1 MSTAEP
7 GPIIELYERT
17 KMDVLPTAHLIAAMG
32 HGAEYTDEH
41 VGAAIK
47 RILESTMPGSN
58 IDRIVRSLDFEAAKV
73 AETKTFVGT
82 VIHVDRDLK
91 SQRGIVILKTSV
103 HPEHNALGQD
113 LVRSDRL
120 DGPKSEAVRSL
131 MNDAVALVGHKV
143 TVTVNMTTGK
153 DGGRKYRVL
162 AGLEDRGVDPAYN
175 PGSPEFQVKPGH
187 KGKQADLRNWAQLRN
202 TPLHNPHGYAP
213 DIDPAQLANL
223 PNNGVPAHMVQQA
236 QPA

>member
-1 MSTAEP
+1 MSES

-32 HGAEYTDEH
+32 HGADYTDQH
-41 VGAAIK
+41 VGDAIK

-73 AETKTFVGT
+73 VETKTFVGT

-103 HPEHNALGQD
+103 HPKHNKLGQD

-120 DGPKSEAVRSL
+120 DGPKSEAVSEL
-131 MNDAVALVGHKV
+131 MKQTLALVGHKV
-143 TVTVNMTTGK
+143 AVTVNMVASK
-153 DGGRKYRVL
+153 DGDMKYRVL

-175 PGSPEFQVKPGH
+175 AGNPEYQVKPEHRGN
-187 KGKQADLRNWAQLRN
+187 QVDLRNWAQLRN

-213 DIDPAQLANL
+213 DIDAAQLANL

-236 QPA
+236 QPV